1 MRLRNVGLSR
11 RGQGFVGLSWTAQR
25 QRGMGCLGRWMLT
38 IALVGGAS
46 GGCQG
51 SDGQRA
57 IEAVRPTPIA
67 VNSPAVS
74 SPAVSFPAVNFP
86 NPTQP
91 PAAVATT
98 PPLAPSLDPDRL
110 WSTLQALP
118 TPRYDLQDRRQARQW
133 LTEQLHDRGWE
144 VSEQAFSGGV
154 NLVARRSESPS
165 AALSPAASPPADANP
180 QQITSPAAS
189 SATHPVT
196 NSATSSATLNSADR
210 GIDRPKILVAA
221 HYDTVAGS
229 PGFNDNGTGTA
240 GLLEIAALFS
250 ESQARNYP
258 KSLELVFFDLEEQG
272 LQGSFAYTQSFEN
285 LANLEAVMVLDMLG
299 YGCQEAGCQTYPEG
313 LPKAFLPSDRG
324 NFVAIVGD
332 AENDTLLDAF
342 AAVPASPEFFVYT
355 LAVPLKGILTPDVLR
370 SDHAPFW
377 LHNIGAILVTDT
389 GNLRN
394 PHYHQPSDTLE
405 NLDRPFF
412 ERSLQ
417 ASITALHQWLYTPD
431 R

>member
-1 MRLRNVGLSR
+1 MGLRCFSRWWRGLVGL
-11 RGQGFVGLSWTAQR
+11 FWAAQR
-25 QRGMGCLGRWMLT
+25 QRRLGRWVLMVV
-38 IALVGGAS
+38 LVAGAS

-51 SDGQRA
+51 EGDGQRA
-57 IEAVRPTPIA
+57 IESVLPTPIA
-67 VNSPAVS
+67 VNSPAGS
-74 SPAVSFPAVNFP
+74 SSAVSFP

-91 PAAVATT
+91 PAVVATI

-118 TPRYDLQDRRQARQW
+118 TPRHDLQDRRQARQW
-133 LTEQLHDRGWE
+133 LTEQLRDRGWQ

-154 NLVARRSESPS
+154 NLVARRSGSPG
-165 AALSPAASPPADANP
+165 AALSLAARLPADADPQDVTRPAASP
-180 QQITSPAAS
+180 
-189 SATHPVT
+189 
-196 NSATSSATLNSADR
+196 ATSSANNSVTRSVPSPAILNSADR

-250 ESQARNYP
+250 ESQTENYP

-285 LANLEAVMVLDMLG
+285 LANLDGVMVLDMLG

-332 AENDTLLDAF
+332 AEHDTLLDAF
-342 AAVPASPEFFVYT
+342 DALPASPEFFVYT

-377 LHNIGAILVTDT
+377 LHNIGAVLVTDT

-405 NLDRPFF
+405 NLDRAFF

-417 ASITALHQWLYTPD
+417 ASITALHQWLSTPTP
-431 R
+431 